1 MTVAALQKKYLPL
14 LAPEDFFLLIAY
26 ATNTEKVFLLA
37 HPEYELPPEALE
49 RAEDSLKRRLKHEP
63 VAYITRHKEFYGRE
77 FLVTPDTLIPRPE
90 TELLVEAILKKTADQ
105 EGEIAILDI
114 GTGSGNII
122 ITLASELTQ
131 KKNSFFGIDIS
142 PLALTTA
149 KKNAAKNNVDTKI
162 KFLESDLLEN
172 FLSRHI
178 KNHHVIIAANLP
190 YLSREIYNASESDVR
205 DYEPQSALVSE
216 DAGLN
221 HYLRLLPQLHAL
233 SQHALS
239 MTFFFEISPE
249 QTGRITLEIKSVF
262 PQVTLTVLQDLSG
275 KDRLIQASI

>member
-14 LAPEDFFLLIAY
+14 LAPEDFFLLVAH
-26 ATNTEKVFLLA
+26 ATRQEKVFLLA
-37 HPEYELPPEALE
+37 HPEYKLSPKMLEQAEAFLE
-49 RAEDSLKRRLKHEP
+49 RRLKHEP
-63 VAYITRHKEFYGRE
+63 VAYIVGHKEFYGRE

-90 TELLVEAILKKTADQ
+90 TELLVEAILKRATDQ

-122 ITLASELTQ
+122 VTLASELSQ

-142 PLALTTA
+142 PLALATA
-149 KKNAAKNNVDTKI
+149 KKNAVKNNVDTRI
-162 KFLESDLLEN
+162 NFLESDLLEK
-172 FLSRHI
+172 FLSHHI
-178 KNHHVIIAANLP
+178 KNQHIIIAANLP
-190 YLSREIYNASESDVR
+190 YLSREIYSASESDVR

-221 HYLRLLPQLHAL
+221 HYLRLLSQLHAL
-233 SQHALS
+233 SQHGLS

-249 QTGRITLEIKSVF
+249 QTERITLGIENVF
-262 PQVTLTVLQDLSG
+262 PQATLSVLQDLSG
-275 KDRLIQASI
+275 KNRLIQASI